1 MTISPI
7 TSQTISKG
15 EVREIIN
22 TRGDTLILMHLE
34 DARMV
39 LSDLLE
45 YEVVDSLLT
54 VYKEKDSLDSNILSM
69 QKDIIVK
76 LTQKSNNLQSIV
88 DNFEQILSNKNTE
101 IELKEK
107 TIKAQGKEIKK
118 QKTMKIM
125 GFIGTIVLPIITLI
139 ALI

>member
-1 MTISPI
+1 
-7 TSQTISKG
+7 
-15 EVREIIN
+15 
-22 TRGDTLILMHLE
+22 MHLE

-54 VYKEKDSLDSNILSM
+54 VYKNKDSLNNNILSM

-76 LTQKSNNLQSIV
+76 LTQKTNNLQSIV
-88 DNFEQILSNKNTE
+88 DNFEQILANKNTE
-101 IELKEK
+101 IELKDK
-107 TIKAQGKEIKK
+107 TIKTQGKEIKK
-118 QKTMKIM
+118 QKRLKIM

>member
-1 MTISPI
+1 MTISP
-7 TSQTISKG
+7 TVSQTISKG

-54 VYKEKDSLDSNILSM
+54 VYKNKDSLDSNILSM
-69 QKDIIVK
+69 HKDVIVK
-76 LTQKSNNLQSIV
+76 LTQKTNNLQSIV
-88 DNFEQILSNKNTE
+88 DNFEQILSNKNAE
-101 IELKEK
+101 IEFKDK
-107 TIKAQGKEIKK
+107 IIKAQEKEIKK
-118 QKTMKIM
+118 QKRLKIV
-125 GFIGTIVLPIITLI
+125 GFIGSVIIPIFILI
-139 ALI
+139 SLT

>member
-1 MTISPI
+1 VTISP
-7 TSQTISKG
+7 TVSQTISKG

-54 VYKEKDSLDSNILSM
+54 VYKNKDSLDSNILSM
-69 QKDIIVK
+69 HKDVIVK
-76 LTQKSNNLQSIV
+76 LTQKTNNLQSIV
-88 DNFEQILSNKNTE
+88 DNFEQILSNKNAE
-101 IELKEK
+101 IEFKDK
-107 TIKAQGKEIKK
+107 IIKAQEKEIKK
-118 QKTMKIM
+118 QKRLKIV
-125 GFIGTIVLPIITLI
+125 GFIGSVIIPIFILI
-139 ALI
+139 SLT

>member
-54 VYKEKDSLDSNILSM
+54 VYKNKDSLDSNILSM
-69 QKDIIVK
+69 HKDVIVK
-76 LTQKSNNLQSIV
+76 LTQKTNNLQSIV
-88 DNFEQILSNKNTE
+88 DNFEQILSNKNAE
-101 IELKEK
+101 IEFKDK
-107 TIKAQGKEIKK
+107 IIKAQEKEIKK
-118 QKTMKIM
+118 QKRLKIV
-125 GFIGTIVLPIITLI
+125 GFIGSVIIPIFILI
-139 ALI
+139 SLT

>member
-1 MTISPI
+1 MTISP
-7 TSQTISKG
+7 TVSQTISKG

-54 VYKEKDSLDSNILSM
+54 VYKNKDSLDSNILSM
-69 QKDIIVK
+69 HKDVIVK
-76 LTQKSNNLQSIV
+76 LTQKTNNLQSIV

-101 IELKEK
+101 IEFKDK
-107 TIKAQGKEIKK
+107 IIKAQEKEIKK
-118 QKTMKIM
+118 QKRLKVV
-125 GFIGTIVLPIITLI
+125 GFIGSVIIPIFILI
-139 ALI
+139 SLT